1 MESPPGY
8 TSKEPHK
15 LYERLYRYLDNHA
28 KDIYDKIGQ
37 SAIAP
42 SIEEAKRDV
51 EETKESA
58 EEAKENLERALE
70 AFEGNVEE
78 FVKNVL
84 SGKRSA
90 LEKKQ
95 VLALLAKIRL
105 IHTEMAK
112 SKEPTERSLSNTP
125 STGQSAFFP
134 RIPVKSGRRLNTR
147 RAKKRNGSSKVFRN
161 RAKRMSRRKA
171 AA

>member
-78 FVKNVL
+78 FVKNIL
-84 SGKRSA
+84 ASKRA
-90 LEKKQ
+90 TLEKKQ
-95 VLALLAKIRL
+95 VLAILAKIRL
-105 IHTEMAK
+105 THTEMAK
-112 SKEPTERSLSNTP
+112 SKEPTERSLSDP
-125 STGQSAFFP
+125 STGRSAFFP
-134 RIPVKSGRRLNTR
+134 GISVSSGRRLNTR
-147 RAKKRNGSSKVFRN
+147 RAKKRNGSSKILRN